1 MITRRSSHHLKSSVN
16 VTKVTRH
23 YHHHHHN
30 NKSSVETYT
39 SIHSP
44 TITPLIKK
52 KSVHHRTRFP
62 SIANIFNTQT
72 RTNELNKSCV
82 VPQNYAKHSKNNSDS
97 ANGNNSRIN
106 THNDISPVDALHIQQ
121 AKKKKKQKYKYCT
134 GFRLRALL
142 CMFGTIILGALVA
155 AIIIA
160 ILSKSI
166 TTNITSI
173 TTVSTTIITTTTES
187 TSTTTTTPPLFY
199 ISLNESVNGI
209 WNTTVGGDST
219 ASVNGTSAGN
229 YVTGEEPNAAFDRNT
244 STKYTSFGSCSIG
257 VPSIECGVNTGLYIT
272 PQSGASL
279 ITGLRFC
286 TGNDYPER
294 DPLTVSVEGSNHTSA
309 LTFGTSWTVIYN
321 GTTGLDVDPGR
332 ATCGVTQLFLNN
344 PNSYLSYRILL
355 SSKRGI
361 DYVLQ
366 YSEIELLGY

>member
-1 MITRRSSHHLKSSVN
+1 MK
-16 VTKVTRH
+16 
-23 YHHHHHN
+23 
-30 NKSSVETYT
+30 
-39 SIHSP
+39 
-44 TITPLIKK
+44 
-52 KSVHHRTRFP
+52 
-62 SIANIFNTQT
+62 
-72 RTNELNKSCV
+72 
-82 VPQNYAKHSKNNSDS
+82 
-97 ANGNNSRIN
+97 
-106 THNDISPVDALHIQQ
+106 
-121 AKKKKKQKYKYCT
+121 
-134 GFRLRALL
+134 
-142 CMFGTIILGALVA
+142 
-155 AIIIA
+155 
-160 ILSKSI
+160 
-166 TTNITSI
+166 TNITSI
-173 TTVSTTIITTTTES
+173 TTVSITIITTTTES

-257 VPSIECGVNTGLYIT
+257 VPSIECGINTGLYIT
-272 PQSGASL
+272 PQSGAFL

-294 DPLTVSVEGSNHTSA
+294 DPLTVSVEGSNHTLA
-309 LTFGTSWTVIYN
+309 LTFGTSWTLIYN

-366 YSEIELLGY
+366 YSEIELLGH